1 MPVSTGPNRSV
12 REHLRGWLTK
22 KRLGWA
28 ACGLP
33 GVRVLARAAGSKQ
46 YWQQRAAALEREN
59 SKLQQN
65 ELAHEAARE
74 SDQLIDRARDLADS
88 DLIAQLVQD
97 NAGAPPDRS
106 AIMGLTRGMVDALV
120 VVSASQAVRF
130 SATIAGDSLTER
142 PPPPAMMQMPALRA
156 VAPAAFANDRQMA
169 RRAIMS

>member
-33 GVRVLARAAGSKQ
+33 VLALLALAAASQQ

-74 SDQLIDRARDLADS
+74 SDQLIERARDLADS

-106 AIMGLTRGMVDALV
+106 AILGLTRGMVDALV

-130 SATIAGDSLTER
+130 SATIAGDSLTEQ
-142 PPPPAMMQMPALRA
+142 PPAPAMMQRLALRA
-156 VAPAAFANDRQMA
+156 GAPAVFADDRQIVA
-169 RRAIMS
+169 RPIMS